1 MEHQISRAER
11 IRQIKADFSA
21 NNSKYRKYE
30 KKQKQ
35 FRGMQQVVKKEKV
48 KHYNSNRYVKGFC
61 LRFSLSILLFL
72 SVYLGKIKLEEM
84 GKYQFEQVKIT
95 IAKNNLLEEI
105 EYNAQKMVEE
115 KIIPA
120 ISQNGMTAIQ

>member
-1 MEHQISRAER
+1 MEHQLSRAER
-11 IRQIKADFSA
+11 IRQIKADFST
-21 NNSKYRKYE
+21 NNAKNRKNE
-30 KKQKQ
+30 KKQKEFSGVRQ
-35 FRGMQQVVKKEKV
+35 EVKKEKA
-48 KHYNSNRYVKGFC
+48 KGYNGSRYMKGFC
-61 LRFSLSILLFL
+61 LRLSLSILLFL